1 MSDDPMNPQRDPA
14 GPDPIDLDE
23 AVSAFLDGEPVDD
36 ATRARPEFA
45 DRLAELTLARDAL
58 GDAEPVPALDDLTR
72 RRLVRTA
79 VDAAADDGDA
89 RTATW
94 MRRLGPLGA
103 AAAVLAVVVGLGA
116 LVVSGGDDS
125 DSTAVTSADSSR
137 DDSGGGAGAES
148 ATPDA
153 VGGAPSDLGD
163 LGDVSDL
170 DALAGEVEA
179 QTTAREGD
187 LGAAELALPCAAEI
201 TAVAP
206 GPIVA
211 TGTGT
216 FEGRPAAVV
225 VTTDATGEQVVL
237 VATTDDCAVER
248 AP

>member
-1 MSDDPMNPQRDPA
+1 MSDDSMNPQRDPSA
-14 GPDPIDLDE
+14 PDPALDD

-45 DRLAELTLARDAL
+45 GRLAELALARDAL
-58 GDAEPVPALDDLTR
+58 GAAEPVPALDDVTR

-79 VDAAADDGDA
+79 VDAAADDRDA
-89 RTATW
+89 RTSTW

-125 DSTAVTSADSSR
+125 DSTAVSSEDSSS

-170 DALAGEVEA
+170 DALAAEVRDA
-179 QTTAREGD
+179 SRGAGD
-187 LGAAELALPCAAEI
+187 LDATQATLPCTEEI
-201 TAVAP
+201 TALEP

-216 FEGRPAAVV
+216 FEGRPAVVV
-225 VTTDATGEQVVL
+225 VTTDAAGEQVVL